1 MFYFS
6 FWFPKFSL
14 GNDHHGQTFE
24 GQPSIGFGYLSIVNN
39 NSWRAGL
46 CLCVCVLLFN
56 CSMLGR
62 LIRGGMAQFWRNGA
76 RESEAQ
82 GGRMRGSPPYLT
94 IISITSCSHTSSHE
108 SSQFN
113 INCLV
118 AHTSNISSSKFLSK
132 YFFDIRQYL
141 IFLQWNVNC

>member
-24 GQPSIGFGYLSIVNN
+24 GQSSIGFGYLSIVNN
-39 NSWRAGL
+39 NSWRTGL

-62 LIRGGMAQFWRNGA
+62 LIRGGMAQFWRNEA

-113 INCLV
+113 YTSTVWSPIHQALV
-118 AHTSNISSSKFLSK
+118 HQNSFQNNSLT
-132 YFFDIRQYL
+132 YL